1 MLNLKTYL
9 NYINGQWVASRTGKT
24 IKNINP
30 ATQEEIALVQESGE
44 SDMQDAIEAANR
56 AFSTSN
62 WRSNSALR
70 SRALMQFAARLA
82 EQKEF
87 LAQLYTLNN
96 GKTINEARGELSG
109 SIDMIQYLAG
119 QARMIFGRSIDPDE
133 NIMSVIIREPI
144 GVVGIISPWNWPVQ
158 LMLRDMI
165 PALAAGNAV
174 VIKPASI
181 TAAISMAVIKVLSE
195 VAEIPA
201 GIVNVVTGPGALIG
215 EYMAQSPAIDMIGFT
230 GDNRTGRRITEYSA
244 PTIKKLTLELGGKSP
259 NILFA
264 DADLAKAIPAAIRGA
279 FTTSGQMCMAGTRLV
294 VQDTIFAEVIER
306 LKQETEKLKV
316 GNGLDES
323 NFMGPLISRKQLE
336 SVLKYIELGKAEG
349 RLVCGGY
356 RLTGECYDQGFFVAP
371 TIFTELPAQS
381 ELVQEEIFGPILV
394 VQKFHAEAEAVQ
406 IANDT
411 KYGLVAAVWTQ
422 DVNRA
427 MRVARAIKAGTV
439 WVNTYF
445 KLFNQTEGGGYKASG
460 IGRARGADGILEF
473 TEIKHLCLNIESN

>member
-1 MLNLKTYL
+1 MQKLKTYF
-9 NYINGQWVASRTGKT
+9 NYINGQWVASQTGKT
-24 IKNINP
+24 ARNINP
-30 ATQEEIALVQESGE
+30 ATQEEIALVQESGKL
-44 SDMQDAIEAANR
+44 DMQKAIEAAMT
-56 AFSTSN
+56 AFNSSN
-62 WRSNSALR
+62 WRHNSALR
-70 SRALMQFAARLA
+70 YQALMKFAARLA
-82 EQKEF
+82 QQKEF
-87 LAQLYTLNN
+87 LARLYTLNN

-119 QARMIFGRSIDPDE
+119 QARMLFGRSIDPAE
-133 NIMSVIIREPI
+133 NIMSVILREPV

-174 VIKPASI
+174 VVKPASI
-181 TAAISMAVIKVLSE
+181 TAAISMAVIEVLSE

-201 GIVNVVTGPGALIG
+201 GIVNVVTGPGTLIG
-215 EYMAQSPAIDMIGFT
+215 EYMAQSPAIDIIGFT
-230 GDNRTGRRITEYSA
+230 GDNSTGRRITEYSA
-244 PTIKKLTLELGGKSP
+244 KTIKKLTLELGGKSP
-259 NILFA
+259 NILFE

-294 VQDTIFAEVIER
+294 VQDTIFAEVVDR

-323 NFMGPLISRKQLE
+323 NFMGPLISKKQME
-336 SVLKYIELGKAEG
+336 SVLQYIELGKAEG

-356 RLTGECYDQGFFVAP
+356 RLTGKGYDEGFYVAP
-371 TIFTELPAQS
+371 TIFAELSAQS
-381 ELVQEEIFGPILV
+381 KLVQDEIFGPVLV
-394 VQKFHAEAEAVQ
+394 VQKFHSEAEAVQ

-411 KYGLVAAVWTQ
+411 KYGLVAAVWTK

-427 MRVARAIKAGTV
+427 LRVAREIKAGTV

-460 IGRARGADGILEF
+460 IGRARGEDGILEF